1 MKCNVF
7 NVIGVAMLLAACS
20 NDEVIE
26 MKQDPITF
34 NVTTENVTR
43 TRADSISTTNNLN
56 KFIMYAYYNAGTED
70 AKTTTYIYCD
80 TVKKNKETWSV
91 VGGNRYWPSSGNLDF
106 YAVAN
111 NDKDAYKYDK
121 DKGTVTVTHAVN
133 ETVNKQTD
141 LLYAVT
147 KGMNK
152 TSNETNGVSFNFR
165 HALSQI
171 AFSAKCL
178 NAHLKVTIREVKLAN
193 VKGKGTLT
201 LPTSSTTPQ
210 YNASATSPTKPAD
223 GTIGT
228 WALSN
233 EDATSYSFT
242 LDNNVELKGKVD
254 NAKNLS
260 EKKDSNDKDVYDNYM
275 LLIPQTTKA
284 WATTAEKATAIKDDK
299 DKGSYLA
306 VMCKIENYVDD
317 NTTVRLWPKLDDTEN
332 DLDYVYI
339 PVKFDWS
346 AGHKYTYTF
355 IFGDS
360 SSSSEGGGYDDQ
372 GKKVLSTVKYTITV
386 DDFIDE
392 TAENVTM

>member
-56 KFIMYAYYNAGTED
+56 KFIMYAYYNAGTES
-70 AKTTTYIYCD
+70 AETTTYIKCD
-80 TVKKNKETWSV
+80 TVKKNKGTWSV

-111 NDKDAYKYDK
+111 NDKDAYTYNN
-121 DKGTVTVTHAVN
+121 GTVTVTHAVN

-152 TSNETNGVSFNFR
+152 TANEANGVSFNFR

-178 NAHLKVTIREVKLAN
+178 NAHLKVTISEVKLAN

-201 LPTSSTTPQ
+201 LPENSTTTR
-210 YNASATSPTKPAD
+210 YDASATSSTKPAD

-228 WALSN
+228 WVS
-233 EDATSYSFT
+233 EGDATSYSFT
-242 LDNNVELKGKVD
+242 LDKNVELKGKVD

-260 EKKDSNDKDVYDNYM
+260 EKKDSNNKDVYDNYM
-275 LLIPQTTKA
+275 LLIPQTTTA
-284 WATTAEKATAIKDDK
+284 WTTTAESATAIEGAT
-299 DKGSYLA
+299 GSYLA
-306 VMCKIENYVDD
+306 VKCKIENYVDD
-317 NTTVRLWPKLDDTEN
+317 NTTVRLWPKLDDTKNE
-332 DLDYVYI
+332 LDYVYI
-339 PVKFDWS
+339 PVKFVWS

-360 SSSSEGGGYDDQ
+360 SSSEGGGYDNQ
-372 GKKVLSTVKYTITV
+372 GNKVLSTVKYTITV

-392 TAENVTM
+392 TAEDVTM